1 MFWDDDKH
9 PFLEFDSQEQKEKL
23 IFLDDQRLLQRVV
36 RSNLGTYFFFRGKFT
51 SVCGK
56 NSLGFKKSPENTP
69 HMHRK
74 KILEYLRLFAEV
86 PRLTTSIWWKIRQNT
101 VCLHRSEHKSKMKR
115 AILLVRRLWLNN
127 SE

>member
-1 MFWDDDKH
+1 MTKH

-36 RSNLGTYFFFRGKFT
+36 RSNLGTYFFFVENSRRFVGKIRWDSKSHRKIPHTCTGKNTGIFT
-51 SVCGK
+51 SICRGTASHNVYLME
-56 NSLGFKKSPENTP
+56 NSSKLK
-69 HMHRK
+69 
-74 KILEYLRLFAEV
+74 
-86 PRLTTSIWWKIRQNT
+86 T